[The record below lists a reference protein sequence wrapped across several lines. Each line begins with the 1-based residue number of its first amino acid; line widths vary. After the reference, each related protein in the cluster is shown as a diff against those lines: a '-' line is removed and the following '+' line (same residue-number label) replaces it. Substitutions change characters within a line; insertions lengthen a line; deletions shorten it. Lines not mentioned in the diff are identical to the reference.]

1 MECGQDLRQAQE
13 RIPILDVDVII
24 SACKLALEG
33 IVSKR
38 KDSVYHSGSSPVG
51 GGEAA
56 TPQSTRYKPATS
68 YMWRR
73 ISRSNE

>member
-51 GGEAA
+51 GGGSCDPAIYPLQACHVLHVA
-56 TPQSTRYKPATS
+56 TNLK
-68 YMWRR
+68 
-73 ISRSNE
+73 E